1 MNIYFLIKLIWKIWS
16 YLTYK
21 NCIIT
26 YKNIAKS
33 FIYWLLYFFYSLTS
47 LSNALH
53 IFAYCKSHISLLV
66 SFFSEKCIAGDNYYS
81 ILKCHLITKCHIS
94 WILICSFFESDIK
107 IFFFDLNLRNIY
119 KNKISWLRN
128 CYLKII
134 FWFR

>member
-1 MNIYFLIKLIWKIWS
+1 MIWKIRS

-26 YKNIAKS
+26 YKNIEKS
-33 FIYWLLYFFYSLTS
+33 FIYWLLYFFYSFTS
-47 LSNALH
+47 LSNTLQ

-66 SFFSEKCIAGDNYYS
+66 SFLRKKCATRDYYYS